1 MKFRF
6 MDEHR
11 SLFSVERM
19 AQALKVSASGYYA
32 FRARGESKRNRE
44 NRKLMQAIQE
54 AFRESHR
61 NYGSPRITA
70 LLRKRGYTCG
80 ENRVAKLMRSMGL
93 QGRRRKG
100 YRGTTKSSHSH
111 RKFPNLLNQNFRC
124 ERPNTIWC
132 SDITYIPTR
141 EGWLYLAVTLDLHSR
156 KIVGWEVDERLSP
169 ALTIASLKKAIT
181 RRKPSS
187 GLLHHSDQGLQYGHP
202 AYQGILKQYGFLE
215 SMSRKGNCYDNAPV
229 ESFFKTLKTEC
240 INQERYATREEAK
253 RSLFAYIEGFYN
265 RKRLH
270 SALGYN
276 SPEEF
281 ERQYELTQ

>member
-1 MKFRF
+1 M
-6 MDEHR
+6 
-11 SLFSVERM
+11 
-19 AQALKVSASGYYA
+19 KVSVSGCYA
-32 FRARGESKRNRE
+32 FRAKGESTRNQE
-44 NRKLMQAIQE
+44 NRKLMRLEE

-61 NYGSPRITA
+61 NYGRGGLL

-93 QGRRRKG
+93 QGGRRKD
-100 YRGTTKSSHSH
+100 YRATAISHSH
-111 RKFPNLLNQNFRC
+111 RKFPNLLNQNFQC

-132 SDITYIPTR
+132 SDIAYIPTR

-187 GLLHHSDQGLQYGHP
+187 GLLHPSDRGLQYGHP

-240 INQERYATREEAK
+240 IRKERYATCGG
-253 RSLFAYIEGFYN
+253 S
-265 RKRLH
+265 
-270 SALGYN
+270 
-276 SPEEF
+276 
-281 ERQYELTQ
+281 

>member
-1 MKFRF
+1 
-6 MDEHR
+6 
-11 SLFSVERM
+11 
-19 AQALKVSASGYYA
+19 
-32 FRARGESKRNRE
+32 
-44 NRKLMQAIQE
+44 
-54 AFRESHR
+54 
-61 NYGSPRITA
+61 
-70 LLRKRGYTCG
+70 
-80 ENRVAKLMRSMGL
+80 
-93 QGRRRKG
+93 
-100 YRGTTKSSHSH
+100 
-111 RKFPNLLNQNFRC
+111 LNQNFRC
-124 ERPNTIWC
+124 ERANTIWC

-169 ALTIASLKKAIT
+169 ALTIASLKKAIP

-202 AYQGILKQYGFLE
+202 AYQGILREYGFLE
-215 SMSRKGNCYDNAPV
+215 SMSRKGNCYDELCV

-240 INQERYATREEAK
+240 IGKERYATREEAK

-281 ERQYELTQ
+281 ERQYGLTQ